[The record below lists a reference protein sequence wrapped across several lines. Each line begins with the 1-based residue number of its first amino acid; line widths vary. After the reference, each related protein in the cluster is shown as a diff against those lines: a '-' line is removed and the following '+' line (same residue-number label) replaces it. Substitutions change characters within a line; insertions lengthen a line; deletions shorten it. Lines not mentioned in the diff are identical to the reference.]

1 MDPLSVAASVAGL
14 VSLTFEISQTVGH
27 YYKAVKDAPKSIQ
40 EIQQELSLMHS
51 TLQQLEDL
59 LRGPHMSR
67 SSFAQSSVLTTA
79 VFSCIQI
86 NEEISAKLAQPK
98 PDRLSRSME
107 ALKWPFSEKEVQK
120 KLETLRRYTSTFQFS
135 LNVEG
140 CKLLSQTSK
149 DATTTLEVQLDISRK
164 VLQLTKDIGMMAESA
179 REASRLSSQIADI
192 NVLVNT
198 FHDTSSRIQDI
209 SDDVRALAL
218 MSQQTKEK
226 TVLDWLSSISYSHK
240 HSDIRSRRLPGT
252 GQWLLDCKVFQGWLK
267 LENPVLWCT
276 GGPGVGKSCLTYVP
290 TLAYTRAG

>member
-51 TLQQLEDL
+51 TLQQLDDL

-86 NEEISAKLAQPK
+86 NGEISAKLAQPK
-98 PDRLSRSME
+98 PDRLSRTME

-120 KLETLRRYTSTFQFS
+120 KLEVLRRYSSTFQFS

-140 CKLLSQTSK
+140 
-149 DATTTLEVQLDISRK
+149 
-164 VLQLTKDIGMMAESA
+164 
-179 REASRLSSQIADI
+179 
-192 NVLVNT
+192 
-198 FHDTSSRIQDI
+198 
-209 SDDVRALAL
+209 
-218 MSQQTKEK
+218 
-226 TVLDWLSSISYSHK
+226 W
-240 HSDIRSRRLPGT
+240 
-252 GQWLLDCKVFQGWLK
+252 
-267 LENPVLWCT
+267 
-276 GGPGVGKSCLTYVP
+276 
-290 TLAYTRAG
+290 